1 MFTKKELITKEI
13 DFSYFKES
21 LNSEKKYLEQ
31 YFEINSEKIS
41 ETNNQFSDKLLEQ
54 IEENPSLESKI
65 IAEYES
71 SFRAINS
78 YYFHSS
84 IALIHTYFESYI
96 SQLCNKITDHTLS
109 SFSLQLLKGNNLI
122 KTALDYLKLTT
133 GLNDEIINIHKPR
146 LGKFQNLRNKIIHEN
161 STYKDDTDKA
171 KLENGFSG
179 KIEFDE
185 TNNKFFL
192 KDDELAI
199 EYLEKSNIFLN
210 EIIII
215 LSEKEFVIENTTP
228 NTV

>member
-1 MFTKKELITKEI
+1 MFTKKDFTIKEI

-21 LNSEKKYLEQ
+21 LNSEKKYLEK
-31 YFEINSEKIS
+31 YFEINSEKIA

-54 IEENPSLESKI
+54 IEEDPSLESRI
-65 IAEYES
+65 MEEYES

-96 SQLCNKITDHTLS
+96 SQLCNIITDNTNS
-109 SFSLQLLKGNNLI
+109 NFNLQILKGNNLI

-133 GLNDEIINIHKPR
+133 GLSDDIINRHKPR

-161 STYKDDTDKA
+161 STYKDSADRD
-171 KLENGFSG
+171 KLENGFSE

-185 TNNKFFL
+185 TKNKFFL
-192 KDDELAI
+192 KNDELAI
-199 EYLEKSNIFLN
+199 EYLEKSNTFLN

-215 LSEKEFVIENTTP
+215 LSEKEFVVEHCT
-228 NTV
+228 